1 MSTNPFGMPGNPPT
15 NPAPA
20 PAAAPTSAPQ
30 PQPQTI
36 VIQQPRSRWSSWW
49 ARLGWMGFL
58 FCAIWLISLTAQTE
72 QYFDTTGGITE
83 KFHSG
88 STKAT
93 TTDKIA
99 IITISGAIMDGEGFA
114 RKQMEKI
121 RKDEHV
127 KGVVLRVDSPGGSV
141 SASDYIYHH
150 LKQLRAEKIKK
161 LNENN
166 AGEQK
171 DFPLIVS
178 MGSMAASGGYYV
190 AMAVGD
196 QKQSIYAEPTTTT
209 GSIGVLIPQYD
220 ISGLLEKY
228 DIKDDTIATHPR
240 KTMLSMTKEMTVE
253 ERELVR
259 NYINESFTRFK
270 DIIKDGRPHFKK
282 DESALNELATGEIFT
297 AAQAKKTGL
306 IDEIGFIE
314 DAIDRAIA
322 LAKLDK
328 ESVRV
333 VQFESP
339 TSLLG
344 IDLAQSRNSNATALE
359 ALMELSTP
367 KAYYMCTS
375 LPPLMRSGK

>member
-1 MSTNPFGMPGNPPT
+1 MSTNPFGMPGNT
-15 NPAPA
+15 PASPSAVSPA
-20 PAAAPTSAPQ
+20 TPAAAAPTP
-30 PQPQTI
+30 PQTI
-36 VIQQPRSRWSSWW
+36 IIQQPRSRWSSWW

-58 FCAIWLISLTAQTE
+58 FCAISLISLNMKLT

-88 STKAT
+88 STSTT

-99 IITISGAIMDGEGFA
+99 VITISGAIMDGEGFA
-114 RKQMEKI
+114 RKQMEKV
-121 RKDEHV
+121 RQDDSV

-150 LKQLRAEKIKK
+150 LKQLRADKIKK

-166 AGEQK
+166 AGEKK

-196 QKQSIYAEPTTTT
+196 QPQSIYAEPTTTT
-209 GSIGVLIPQYD
+209 GSIGVLIPHYD
-220 ISGLLEKY
+220 ISGLMKEY
-228 DIKDDTIATHPR
+228 NIKDDTIATHPR

-259 NYINESFTRFK
+259 SYINESFTRFK
-270 DIIKDGRPHFKK
+270 EIIKDGRPHFKK

-306 IDEIGFIE
+306 VDEIGFIE
-314 DAIDRAIA
+314 DAIDRTIA

-328 ESVRV
+328 EKVRV
-333 VQFESP
+333 VKYEGP
-339 TSLLG
+339 ASLFG
-344 IDLAQSRNSNATALE
+344 MELAQGRSSNATALE